1 MGFYHCFFISA
12 KHYKNRG
19 FMRKVDH
26 RLHSGRS
33 YLMVVEHRLEI
44 ILLNQATTRSRL
56 TL

>member
-1 MGFYHCFFISA
+1 MGLKFFVE

-33 YLMVVEHRLEI
+33 W
-44 ILLNQATTRSRL
+44 T
-56 TL
+56 